1 MASVM
6 TASAASG
13 SQVQPLVIVDRTALT
28 PTCSPTGLCPAML
41 EKAYGFDVLQ
51 SSGTTGSG
59 QTVVIDDACGD
70 PNIATDLGAFDAQF
84 GLSNPT
90 LNVIDVQG
98 SGVCVN
104 SGWSV
109 ETSLDVEMAHVT
121 APEATID
128 LLVAAQPGPSDVY
141 GAWTYSLNHGLGNQ
155 ISNSFGGA
163 GCFSSDCNPKIGQG
177 IGACKTI
184 SGVDVS
190 QILTN
195 AAADHVTVVAAAGD
209 SQAWGQGTTAV
220 EPIPGDCKGVLTVG
234 GTSLSV
240 GSSGNYLGETGWSDT
255 GGGYATTKEPGYQ
268 SSVNIV
274 DPYSSLAKPDV
285 AAVASPDT
293 GVWIYN
299 HSSGGWLVVGG
310 TSLATPLWAGFMADV
325 NQIRATAGLAPAG
338 FINSFLYT
346 KVYGVNGG
354 SSLYPADIHDVT
366 TGNNGWPAGT
376 GWDADTGIGTF
387 IAPALANTL
396 GTSPRA

>member
-1 MASVM
+1 
-6 TASAASG
+6 
-13 SQVQPLVIVDRTALT
+13 
-28 PTCSPTGLCPAML
+28 ML
-41 EKAYGFDVLQ
+41 EKAYGFDTLQ
-51 SSGTTGSG
+51 TSGTTGAG

-70 PNIATDLGAFDAQF
+70 PNIATDLSAFDAHF

-98 SGVCVN
+98 SSVCAN
-104 SGWSV
+104 GGWSV

-121 APEATID
+121 APAAAID
-128 LLVAAQPGPSDVY
+128 LLVAASAGPGDVY
-141 GAWTYSLNHGLGNQ
+141 GAWTYSLDHDLGNQ

-163 GCFSSDCNPKIGQG
+163 GCFGSDCNPKIGQG

-184 SGVDVS
+184 SGVDVK
-190 QILTN
+190 QILTD

-240 GSSGNYLGETGWSDT
+240 SSSGKYLGETAWSDT

-268 SSVNIV
+268 SSMNIV
-274 DPYSSLAKPDV
+274 DPYASLAKPDV
-285 AAVASPDT
+285 AAVASPST
-293 GVWIYN
+293 GVWVYN
-299 HSSGGWLVVGG
+299 QSSGGWLVVGG
-310 TSLATPLWAGFMADV
+310 TSVATPLWAGFMADV
-325 NQIRATAGLAPAG
+325 NQIRAGAGLAPAG

-354 SSLYPADIHDVT
+354 SSLYASDIHDVT

-387 IAPALANTL
+387 IVPALANTL
-396 GTSPRA
+396 GTSASA